1 MNGLELSER
10 FFYSC
15 GEPELKNVF
24 KDDYKNM
31 AIGLAGHGSEC
42 FGFDDELSSDHDYD
56 CGFCIWLTEE
66 DYRKFGFKLERT
78 YDDICKR
85 AGVFAKEKSIGGS
98 NFKGVRTVEN
108 FYSFYLGSPALPK
121 TNDEWLAIP
130 DFYLAEATNG
140 NVFYDGKGEFTRIRN
155 AIKNDRPADVRLK
168 KLASELFYC
177 AQFGQYNYYRCL
189 KRNDGAAAAYCI
201 SSFCYHAACAAF
213 LIANEYAPYYKWI
226 FRALDNLPQFSFL
239 RKQLNELCLTSPLN
253 PVCGEL
259 SEKICAA
266 LTEEINKQSE
276 LNKNGKLHVSGGCD
290 LERYAYAVTNLIK
303 DGNLRNSP
311 VML

>member
-98 NFKGVRTVEN
+98 NFK
-108 FYSFYLGSPALPK
+108 
-121 TNDEWLAIP
+121 
-130 DFYLAEATNG
+130 
-140 NVFYDGKGEFTRIRN
+140 VFYDGKGEFTRIRN

-239 RKQLNELCLTSPLN
+239 RNQLNELCLTSPLN
-253 PVCGEL
+253 PACGEL

-290 LERYAYAVTNLIK
+290 LERYAYAVTDLIK

>member
-1 MNGLELSER
+1 MNGLELSEK

-15 GEPELKNVF
+15 GQTELKKIF
-24 KDDYKNM
+24 GSDYERM
-31 AIGLAGHGSEC
+31 ATGLAGHGSEC

-56 CGFCIWLTEE
+56 CGFCIWITED

-78 YDDICKR
+78 YADICKR
-85 AGVFAKEKSIGGS
+85 ANVFAKEKSIGGS
-98 NFKGVRTVEN
+98 DFKGVRTIEN
-108 FYSFYLGSPALPK
+108 YFSFYLGSPSLPQ
-121 TNDEWLAIP
+121 TDEEWLAIP

-140 NVFYDGKGEFTRIRN
+140 KIFYDGKGEFTRIRN
-155 AIKNDRPADVRLK
+155 AVKYGRPADVRLK

-213 LIANEYAPYYKWI
+213 LIADEYAPYYKWI

-259 SEKICAA
+259 SEKICAELIA
-266 LTEEINKQSE
+266 QLNKQPE
-276 LNKNGKLHVSGGCD
+276 LSKNGNLCVSGNND
-290 LERYAYAVTNLIK
+290 LERYAYAITDLIK
-303 DGNLRNSP
+303 NGNLRNSP